1 MKKITI
7 VGGGPAGYAAALYAS
22 HFDLDVTLIEADG
35 IGGTCLNRGCIPA
48 KHWLHVAEV
57 NRELNKADE
66 LGINVKEISN
76 DWNKT
81 FNKRKEV
88 VGQLTGGLTSL
99 LKAKKVKIIE
109 GWGSVVDEKTISVKK
124 PNGEEERVQSDYILL
139 GTGSKPKTLPGIEY
153 DNEYII
159 SSDEALDWVK
169 PPKKVCI
176 VGAGAIGCEF
186 ASFLVDLGSD
196 TTVVELEKEIL
207 PGMDKRTAGELRKQL
222 SKRGVNFKLGTSIAN
237 IDKEKR
243 VVTFSDDST
252 EGFDSVLISI
262 GRSPLT
268 ENIGLDEVGVQ
279 TNNDFVKVNLDSFQ
293 TSVPNIYAAGDIVE
307 GTPQL
312 AHVGFAEGIAAITHI
327 ATGQKAEINYDAIP
341 YVVYTSPELA
351 EVGIN
356 TENAKEKDIKI
367 SNAQHSF
374 VGLGRAI
381 IQDQNNG
388 VVKVFYEEGGP
399 IVGASV
405 CGPAAGEVIH
415 ELMYMVGWE
424 VLPKEAADFIHA
436 HPTLSEAVGEALMSA
451 SGRGL
456 H

>member
-1 MKKITI
+1 M
-7 VGGGPAGYAAALYAS
+7 
-22 HFDLDVTLIEADG
+22 H
-35 IGGTCLNRGCIPA
+35 
-48 KHWLHVAEV
+48 
-57 NRELNKADE
+57 RELN
-66 LGINVKEISN
+66 
-76 DWNKT
+76 
-81 FNKRKEV
+81 
-88 VGQLTGGLTSL
+88 
-99 LKAKKVKIIE
+99 
-109 GWGSVVDEKTISVKK
+109 
-124 PNGEEERVQSDYILL
+124 
-139 GTGSKPKTLPGIEY
+139 PK
-153 DNEYII
+153 D
-159 SSDEALDWVK
+159 
-169 PPKKVCI
+169 
-176 VGAGAIGCEF
+176 
-186 ASFLVDLGSD
+186 
-196 TTVVELEKEIL
+196 
-207 PGMDKRTAGELRKQL
+207 Q
-222 SKRGVNFKLGTSIAN
+222 
-237 IDKEKR
+237 
-243 VVTFSDDST
+243 
-252 EGFDSVLISI
+252 
-262 GRSPLT
+262 
-268 ENIGLDEVGVQ
+268 
-279 TNNDFVKVNLDSFQ
+279 VNLDSFQ

-327 ATGQKAEINYDAIP
+327 ATGQKADINYDAIP

>member
-109 GWGSVVDEKTISVKK
+109 GWGSVVDSKTISVKK

-327 ATGQKAEINYDAIP
+327 ATGQKADINYDAIP

>member
-1 MKKITI
+1 LKKITI
-7 VGGGPAGYAAALYAS
+7 LGGGPAGYAAALYAS
-22 HFDLDVTLIEADG
+22 HFNLDVTLIEADG

-66 LGINVKEISN
+66 LGINVKKISN

-109 GWGSVVDEKTISVKK
+109 GWGSVVDDKTISVKK
-124 PNGEEERVQSDYILL
+124 PDGEEERVQSDYILL
-139 GTGSKPKTLPGIEY
+139 GTGSEPKTLPGIEY

-186 ASFLVDLGSD
+186 ASFLVDLDSE

-222 SKRGVNFKLGTSIAN
+222 SKRGVNFKLGTSITN
-237 IDKEKR
+237 IDKDKR
-243 VVTFSDDST
+243 IVTFSDDSM
-252 EGFDSVLISI
+252 EEFDSVLISI
-262 GRSPLT
+262 GRNPLT
-268 ENIGLDEVGVQ
+268 ENIGLEEVGVQ
-279 TNNDFVKVNLDSFQ
+279 RNNGFVKVNLDSFQ

-327 ATGQKAEINYDAIP
+327 ATGEKADINYDAIP

-388 VVKVFYEEGGP
+388 VVRVFYEEDGP

>member
-207 PGMDKRTAGELRKQL
+207 PGMDKRTAGELRKQR

-327 ATGQKAEINYDAIP
+327 ATGQKADINYDAIP

>member
-7 VGGGPAGYAAALYAS
+7 LGGGPAGYASALYAD
-22 HFDLDVTLIEADG
+22 HFDLEVTLVEADG

-57 NRELNKADE
+57 NRELNTAGE
-66 LGINVKEISN
+66 LGINVKKISN

-81 FNKRKEV
+81 SSKRNEV
-88 VGQLTGGLTSL
+88 IDQLTGGVTSL
-99 LKAKKVKIIE
+99 LKSKKVNILE
-109 GWGSVVDEKTISVKK
+109 GWGTLINKNTISVKK
-124 PNGEEERVQSDYILL
+124 PDGSEESIESDYILL
-139 GTGSKPKTLPGIEY
+139 ATGSVPKVLPGFEF
-153 DNEYII
+153 DGDFII
-159 SSDEALDWVK
+159 SSDEALEWIE

-186 ASFLVDLGSD
+186 ASLLVDLDSD

-222 SKRGVNFKLGTSIAN
+222 TKRGAKFKLGVSITSF
-237 IDKEKR
+237 DKENR
-243 VVTFSDDST
+243 SVTFSDNTT
-252 EGFDSVLISI
+252 EEFDAVLISI
-262 GRSPLT
+262 GRNPLT
-268 ENIGLDEVGVQ
+268 DSIGIDDLGVKRINGFVEV
-279 TNNDFVKVNLDSFQ
+279 DLSSFQ
-293 TSVPNIYAAGDIVE
+293 TSISNIYAAGDIVH

-327 ATGQKAEINYDAIP
+327 ATGEEADINYDAIP
-341 YVVYTSPELA
+341 YVVYTSPEVA

-356 TENAKEKDIKI
+356 AENAKSKDMKI
-367 SNAQHSF
+367 SHAQHSF
-374 VGLGRAI
+374 VGVGRAI
-381 IQDQNNG
+381 IQNQNNG
-388 VVKVFYEEGGP
+388 VVKVFYQEDGP
-399 IVGASV
+399 IVGASI
-405 CGPAAGEVIH
+405 CGPDAGEVIH